1 MQQHIIGIIGGTGKE
16 GGGLAAR
23 LAFAGHSVTVGSRN
37 AEKARACA
45 QEFRRLNRLDIGA
58 GDNREAVLAA
68 EIVILAVPYS
78 AQLSTLADVK
88 DELQGKILIDA
99 TVPLVP
105 PKVSQVQLP
114 KEGSAAVAA
123 QNLLGPGVRIVSA
136 FQNVSAHH
144 LRDLSHP
151 VDCDVI
157 VCGNDPAACDT
168 VIGLVRSIRLRGFYG
183 GPLCNSAA
191 VEAKTSILITINRR
205 YKVSASGIQITGV
218 PEHRQAAGHDTP

>member
-1 MQQHIIGIIGGTGKE
+1 MQQHRIGIIGGTGKE

-23 LAFAGHSVTVGSRN
+23 LAFAGHNVTIGSRN
-37 AEKARACA
+37 TEKASACA
-45 QEFRRLNRLDIGA
+45 VEFRRLNQLDIAA
-58 GDNREAVLAA
+58 GDNREAVLAS
-68 EIVILAVPYS
+68 EIAILAVPYS
-78 AQLSTLADVK
+78 AQLATLADVK

-123 QNLLGPGVRIVSA
+123 QDLLGPDVRVVSA
-136 FQNVSAHH
+136 FQNVSANH

-168 VIGLVRSIRLRGFYG
+168 VIGVVRSIRLRGFYG

-191 VEAKTSILITINRR
+191 VEAMTSILITINRR

-218 PEHRQAAGHDTP
+218 RGLRQAAGHDAA